1 MGLFVTIKLN
11 AGKCPDGCAV
21 CAEVCPV
28 SIFQVED
35 GALKVVAENE
45 DECTFC
51 ELCLERCP
59 SAALEIVKSY

>member
-1 MGLFVTIKLN
+1 MGLFIKIKLN
-11 AGKCPDGCAV
+11 KERCASGCAV

-28 SIFQVED
+28 SIFQVDD
-35 GALKVVAENE
+35 GVLRVVAENE

-59 SAALEIVKSY
+59 SGALEIAKNY